1 MKLDNINNIFINN
14 NVGNLSYLIDLILN
28 YFNFEKL
35 KHINK
40 YNNII

>member
-28 YFNFEKL
+28 YSNFEKL
-35 KHINK
+35 
-40 YNNII
+40 